1 MSVNKYKDTHS
12 FFVFLNSLMVE
23 FSLGESEV
31 LGSNPPSHIFF
42 PLIVYQEQGHVCV
55 YIVL

>member
-12 FFVFLNSLMVE
+12 FFVFLNSLMLE
-23 FSLGESEV
+23 FSLGEV
-31 LGSNPPSHIFF
+31 LGSNPPSHIFS